1 MKLCFNTSAYGWHDL
16 DYALRQIAGFDYWSV
31 EMQADRP
38 HAFPADFDAARRAHT
53 RQLPEELNLHPV
65 GILSSH
71 CDAWGCSKMFEPF
84 FINKD
89 AAVRAKRIE
98 LTKEIIDLAADVGCP
113 HIQTAA
119 GIIANAGY
127 PLPRDAWNYL
137 VTCMEE
143 LVDYGRSKG
152 VRVSVEAEPSTLVE
166 STIDM
171 ARLMKDVNSPWL
183 GLTYDVGHVAV
194 LGDDLIKSVGLVHEH
209 IFNVHIE
216 DICGRTHLHLVPGV
230 GLGTLNLKR
239 FLEELHYVGYD
250 GTVTCDLYSQV
261 EDPNHAAKRSYE
273 YLMPIM
279 EALA

>member
-16 DYALRQIAGFDYWSV
+16 DYALRQIAGFDYWGV

-127 PLPRDAWNYL
+127 PLPRL
-137 VTCMEE
+137 E
-143 LVDYGRSKG
+143 LSGDLHGGTGGLRQKQGRSRLCG
-152 VRVSVEAEPSTLVE
+152 GRAQHTGREYHRHGAPDEGCQFSVAGS
-166 STIDM
+166 
-171 ARLMKDVNSPWL
+171 
-183 GLTYDVGHVAV
+183 
-194 LGDDLIKSVGLVHEH
+194 DL
-209 IFNVHIE
+209 
-216 DICGRTHLHLVPGV
+216 
-230 GLGTLNLKR
+230 
-239 FLEELHYVGYD
+239 
-250 GTVTCDLYSQV
+250 
-261 EDPNHAAKRSYE
+261 
-273 YLMPIM
+273 
-279 EALA
+279 

>member
-1 MKLCFNTSAYGWHDL
+1 M
-16 DYALRQIAGFDYWSV
+16 
-31 EMQADRP
+31 
-38 HAFPADFDAARRAHT
+38 
-53 RQLPEELNLHPV
+53 
-65 GILSSH
+65 
-71 CDAWGCSKMFEPF
+71 
-84 FINKD
+84 
-89 AAVRAKRIE
+89 
-98 LTKEIIDLAADVGCP
+98 
-113 HIQTAA
+113 
-119 GIIANAGY
+119 
-127 PLPRDAWNYL
+127 
-137 VTCMEE
+137 TCMEE